1 MSADAVNQAWEIPE
15 DLRDDPWLGA
25 NPFDPEH
32 KVSPWPALKRL
43 REIAP
48 VHRNPLGNWRL
59 SRYADC
65 VHLLRDV
72 ECGVRHVDGRT
83 PNQARGVDAGPGNF
97 MLQQDPPNHTRLR
110 KIVGKAF
117 TPRTTERMRPHV
129 ESIVAELLDRA
140 ADRREME
147 VISELALAVPST
159 VICEMMGIPLAD
171 RELFTAWTSDATHIL
186 AASTLTPERLEHCG
200 ASAMKLADYCTAL
213 IEERGRSLGD
223 DLVSTLIRAHD
234 DGSRLS
240 SEELIAQT
248 VGLLIAGFE
257 TTIGLIGNGVRQLL
271 LHPDELERLRA
282 EPRLIET
289 AVEECLRYDGPIAGT
304 LRVLHEDAEF
314 SGVTVPCDSVIFVEI
329 LGANRDPEVYAD
341 PERFDVARDPNPH
354 LGFGGGTHQCL
365 GMHLARM
372 ETQVAIGGLVSRMR
386 AIELV
391 SDEVVMGTSLFRVL
405 AELPIRVEPK

>member
-1 MSADAVNQAWEIPE
+1 VSEEALDETGRIPD
-15 DLRDDPWLGA
+15 DLRGDPWLGA
-25 NPFDPEH
+25 NPFEPEH
-32 KVSPWPALKRL
+32 KIHPWPALKRL

-72 ECGVRHVDGRT
+72 RCGVRHVDGRT
-83 PNQARGVDAGPGNF
+83 PNQAR
-97 MLQQDPPNHTRLR
+97 
-110 KIVGKAF
+110 
-117 TPRTTERMRPHV
+117 HV
-129 ESIVAELLDRA
+129 ESIVEELLDRA
-140 ADRREME
+140 ADEREME

-171 RELFTAWTSDATHIL
+171 RVLFTAWTSDTTHLL
-186 AASTLTPERLEHCG
+186 AASSLTPEKLEQCA
-200 ASAMKLADYCTAL
+200 ASATKLADYCAAL
-213 IEERGRSLGD
+213 IGERGRSLGD

-240 SEELIAQT
+240 SEELLAQT
-248 VGLLIAGFE
+248 VGLLVAGFE

-282 EPRLIET
+282 EPLLVET
-289 AVEECLRYDGPIAGT
+289 AVEECLRYDGPIAVT

-314 SGVTVPCDSVIFVEI
+314 SGVTLPVDSVVFVEI
-329 LGANRDPEVYAD
+329 LGANRDPEIYPD
-341 PERFDVARDPNPH
+341 PERFDIARDPNPH

-386 AIELV
+386 KIELV

>member
-1 MSADAVNQAWEIPE
+1 VSADAIHRVGEIPE
-15 DLRDDPWLGA
+15 ELREDPWLGA

-32 KVSPWPALKRL
+32 KVHPWPSLARL

-65 VHLLRDV
+65 VRLLRDV
-72 ECGVRHVDGRT
+72 KCGVRHLDGRT
-83 PNQARGVDAGPGNF
+83 PNQARGVDTGPGNF

-129 ESIVAELLDRA
+129 ESIVGELLERA
-140 ADRREME
+140 ADAREME

-171 RELFTAWTSDATHIL
+171 RGLFTDWTSDTTHIL
-186 AASTLTPERLEHCG
+186 AASTLSPEKLEQCT
-200 ASAMKLADYCTAL
+200 ASAMKLAEYCTAL
-213 IEERGRSLGD
+213 IEERSESLGD

-234 DGSRLS
+234 EGSRLS
-240 SEELIAQT
+240 SEELLAQT

-282 EPRLIET
+282 APGLIEM
-289 AVEECLRYDGPIAGT
+289 AVEECLRFDGPIAGT

-314 SGVTVPCDSVIFVEI
+314 SGVAVPADSVVFVEI
-329 LGANRDPEVYAD
+329 LGANRDPAVFPD
-341 PERFDVARDPNPH
+341 PERFDIARDPNPH

-372 ETQVAIGGLVSRMR
+372 ETQVALGGLVSRMR
-386 AIELV
+386 RIELV

-405 AELPIRVEPK
+405 AELPIRVEPN